1 MSTKR
6 KYIDSHWL
14 VFALHGVI
22 GLVFGLYIIGASL
35 QVTTMNSMI
44 TSEMLVN
51 IVAIALLTLGV
62 VELLNMFYR
71 ARKQETWGL
80 SVVVAFLEIAAAF
93 GLLFTQGQDI
103 VWHLAIIASYTVL
116 RGVFEILI
124 GLRAVDDMTDKFIW
138 IVCGICGVVLG
149 FVILNSGHFS
159 NATTFLQFF
168 GAYMMVFGLG
178 NLIYGVHNL
187 NQKKEYSEEQRQ
199 NRLAKQNR
207 KATARVK
214 KAATKAKT
222 VKKTTRKTTR
232 RTTKKRE

>member
-1 MSTKR
+1 MSVIKR

-14 VFALHGVI
+14 VFALHGTI

-35 QVTTMNSMI
+35 QVNALNSLV

-51 IVAIALLTLGV
+51 IVAIALLTLGI

-71 ARKQETWGL
+71 AHKQETWGL
-80 SVVVAFLEIAAAF
+80 STVVAFLEIAAAF

-124 GLRAVDDMTDKFIW
+124 GLRSVDDMTDKFIW
-138 IVCGICGVVLG
+138 IVCGICGIVLG
-149 FVILNSGHFS
+149 FVILNSGRFD
-159 NATTFLQFF
+159 NAATFLQFF

-178 NLIYGVHNL
+178 SLIYGVHNL

-214 KAATKAKT
+214 KAAIKAKT
-222 VKKTTRKTTR
+222 TKKKTTKRK
-232 RTTKKRE
+232 TTKKRK

>member
-14 VFALHGVI
+14 VFALHGAI

-35 QVTTMNSMI
+35 QVTSANSLI
-44 TSEMLVN
+44 TSQMLVN
-51 IVAIALLTLGV
+51 IVAIALLTLGI

-71 ARKQETWGL
+71 AHKQETWGL

-103 VWHLAIIASYTVL
+103 VWQLAIIASYTVL
-116 RGVFEILI
+116 RGVFEVLI

-138 IVCGICGVVLG
+138 LVCGICGIVLG
-149 FVILNSGHFS
+149 FVILNSGRFNNS
-159 NATTFLQFF
+159 TTFLQFF

-178 NLIYGVHNL
+178 SLIYGVHNL

-199 NRLAKQNR
+199 NRI
-207 KATARVK
+207 K
-214 KAATKAKT
+214 KSTTKAKT
-222 VKKTTRKTTR
+222 AKSKVTKRKTA
-232 RTTKKRE
+232 KKRK